1 MLNLPSPQAVLPLDL
16 AVPAEPPELLPAAG
30 PALPAFAG
38 MLAASGALLPAAG
51 GTLEP
56 VSGEIQTA
64 ESPAIEQAWASVLV
78 PELANLPAE
87 FIPPAALPEP
97 APEPA
102 PGSGAAAGDMLGRGV
117 AALNFGLAGP
127 WPLRAVSS
135 PRLAGLAPAADPGRV
150 RGWQNGLP
158 SPPAL
163 PSPPITATAPP
174 PVDPPPADF
183 ILRNVTGQP
192 IPFPTDDQPPWYDP
206 HVAPPWFDPTNPPP
220 PWSDPTRP
228 PPAWYDPTKVPPAW
242 LDPAR
247 IPASWFDTPR
257 PPAMTISALT
267 EARPEPA
274 PTLAVSPPT
283 STPLPPAA
291 GPAPA
296 PAVPVNAP
304 TTDKATAPAPD
315 PVTPPVSAPVSTPF
329 VATAQAD
336 VSPPAARR
344 GPVAQPP
351 IRAERPRR
359 AGFDEQPVLAERAQP
374 AFPMPTFTLAALPPS
389 LATPAT
395 AHASAAARPNPS
407 PAPPLAAAE
416 TNPAL
421 TVSSDRL
428 GDVAVRLSG
437 GPDQLQVVMQA
448 QPAAAALIGADAPR
462 LSQDL
467 AAAGVA
473 LAGLS
478 VNGQRAELGG
488 GGRDRQRQ
496 SSRRDDGVPI
506 AASRRLAARPA
517 QNPLGL
523 NRPATID
530 RFA

>member
-16 AVPAEPPELLPAAG
+16 AVPTQPPETLPVAG
-30 PALPAFAG
+30 PPLPGFAG
-38 MLAASGALLPAAG
+38 LLAASGGTLPAAG
-51 GTLEP
+51 GMVDT
-56 VSGEIQTA
+56 VSGEA
-64 ESPAIEQAWASVLV
+64 EAEPANPESSAIEQAWALVLV

-87 FIPPAALPEP
+87 FVPPASPLAAALPEP
-97 APEPA
+97 AHET
-102 PGSGAAAGDMLGRGV
+102 GAAVGDIAGRGV
-117 AALNFGLAGP
+117 AALNFGFTGP
-127 WPLRAVSS
+127 WPLRAAAS
-135 PRLAGLAPAADPGRV
+135 PRLAGLAPAVDPGRV
-150 RGWQNGLP
+150 RGWQNGVP
-158 SPPAL
+158 S
-163 PSPPITATAPP
+163 APP
-174 PVDPPPADF
+174 PVSPPAGF

-192 IPFPTDDQPPWYDP
+192 IPFPTADQPPWYDP
-206 HVAPPWFDPTNPPP
+206 HVAPPWFDPANPPP

-228 PPAWYDPTKVPPAW
+228 APLWYDPTQLPPAW

-247 IPASWFDTPR
+247 IPAAWFDAPR
-257 PPAMTISALT
+257 PPAATISALA
-267 EARPEPA
+267 EARPDTA

-291 GPAPA
+291 GPAAA

-315 PVTPPVSAPVSTPF
+315 PVTTPVSAPA
-329 VATAQAD
+329 VATARAD

-344 GPVAQPP
+344 GPVVQPP

-374 AFPMPTFTLAALPPS
+374 ALTLPTLTLAAPPPS
-389 LATPAT
+389 LAAPVT
-395 AHASAAARPNPS
+395 AQASAAALPNPS
-407 PAPPLAAAE
+407 PSAAD

-478 VNGQRAELGG
+478 VNGQRADLGG
-488 GGRDRQRQ
+488 GQRDRQRQ
-496 SSRRDDGVPI
+496 SSRRDDGTPI
-506 AASRRLAARPA
+506 AATRRPAARPA
-517 QNPLGL
+517 LS
-523 NRPATID
+523 RPATID

>member
-16 AVPAEPPELLPAAG
+16 AVPAQPPEALPVAG
-30 PALPAFAG
+30 PPLPGFAG
-38 MLAASGALLPAAG
+38 LLAASGGALPAAG
-51 GTLEP
+51 GTVDT
-56 VSGEIQTA
+56 VSGEA
-64 ESPAIEQAWASVLV
+64 EAEPANPESSAIEQAWALVLV

-87 FIPPAALPEP
+87 FVPPASPLAAALPGV
-97 APEPA
+97 APE
-102 PGSGAAAGDMLGRGV
+102 SGAASGDVLGRGV
-117 AALNFGLAGP
+117 AALNVGLPGP
-127 WPLRAVSS
+127 WPLRAAAS

-150 RGWQNGLP
+150 RGWQNGVP
-158 SPPAL
+158 S
-163 PSPPITATAPP
+163 APP
-174 PVDPPPADF
+174 PVGPPAEF

-192 IPFPTDDQPPWYDP
+192 IPFPTADQPPWYDP
-206 HVAPPWFDPTNPPP
+206 HVAPPWFDPANPPP

-228 PPAWYDPTKVPPAW
+228 APLWYDPTKLPPAW

-247 IPASWFDTPR
+247 IPAAWFDTPR
-257 PPAMTISALT
+257 PPAVTMSALA
-267 EARPEPA
+267 EVPSGPA

-315 PVTPPVSAPVSTPF
+315 PVTTPVSTPVSAPVSAPV
-329 VATAQAD
+329 VATARAD
-336 VSPPAARR
+336 VSPPTARR

-374 AFPMPTFTLAALPPS
+374 ALTLPTLTLAAPPPS
-389 LATPAT
+389 LAAPAT
-395 AHASAAARPNPS
+395 AHASTAVPPNPS
-407 PAPPLAAAE
+407 PAPPLASPE

-421 TVSSDRL
+421 TVSTDRL

-478 VNGQRAELGG
+478 VNGQRADLGG

-496 SSRRDDGVPI
+496 SNRRDDGAPI
-506 AASRRLAARPA
+506 AATRRLAARPA
-517 QNPLGL
+517 F